1 MEMIDCWKQMMF
13 NLIVEPT
20 REVITKKRPIAKV
33 LGSYDLMLVKVCTR
47 GMCTRVRQM
56 IDLRINHEAYTE
68 DCVRNTCP
76 NQCFP
81 EWKSTEWPHESNED
95 VHDTASYMSSHA

>member
-1 MEMIDCWKQMMF
+1 MMF
-13 NLIVEPT
+13 NLIIEAT

-68 DCVRNTCP
+68 D
-76 NQCFP
+76 
-81 EWKSTEWPHESNED
+81 
-95 VHDTASYMSSHA
+95 